1 MKLVAVCNYIV
12 NPPSSRL
19 VLPPRRNWRMET
31 LFVRGSSHAICA
43 ISATSLR
50 NELNLYSI
58 VYFGRPEIWANFCLG
73 KGGATSHATTS

>member
-1 MKLVAVCNYIV
+1 MKLVAVCNYISK
-12 NPPSSRL
+12 PPFLSFGLTAASHL
-19 VLPPRRNWRMET
+19 ET